1 MSVIV
6 SSSACKCG
14 GIMVKSLL
22 FDGRQQRVWR
32 PSNDG
37 CDGRHTMNITVKRV
51 YDRGKIE

>member
-6 SSSACKCG
+6 SSSAYKCG

-37 CDGRHTMNITVKRV
+37 YDGRQQCC
-51 YDRGKIE
+51 